1 MRVRQRVARAH
12 RLVFFISGLGRLDLK
27 HIYMLYKCR
36 WICKVRQSS
45 RSKYLWTSMFGAS
58 DTLYPFYFQP
68 SVSVL
73 VMLQICSRPA
83 VQCSSSI
90 MQFYYLSYVCLYFIF
105 DFTTVCIF
113 AANT

>member
-1 MRVRQRVARAH
+1 
-12 RLVFFISGLGRLDLK
+12 
-27 HIYMLYKCR
+27 
-36 WICKVRQSS
+36 VRQSS
-45 RSKYLWTSMFGAS
+45 RSKFVWTSMFGVS